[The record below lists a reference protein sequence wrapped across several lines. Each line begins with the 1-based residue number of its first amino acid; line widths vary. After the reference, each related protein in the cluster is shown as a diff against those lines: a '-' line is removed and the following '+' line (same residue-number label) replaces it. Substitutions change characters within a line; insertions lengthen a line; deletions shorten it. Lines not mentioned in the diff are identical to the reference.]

1 MEDYLRRIREAESF
15 AALTAITRELD
26 RKKDEFTQE
35 QRLMLARTMNERTAQ
50 LAGPR

>member
-1 MEDYLRRIREAESF
+1 MEEYLRRIREAESF

-26 RKKDEFTQE
+26 RKANDFTGQE
-35 QRLMLARTMNERTAQ
+35 RLALSRAMNERTAQ

>member
-26 RKKDEFTQE
+26 RKQGSFTRAE
-35 QRLMLARTMNERTAQ
+35 CLTLAKAMAQ